1 VDIAEEGRTWRVRQV
16 LEDCEGD
23 RDWAIT
29 AEVDLDASDEAG
41 AVVLRILAVGPHSP
55 L

>member
-1 VDIAEEGRTWRVRQV
+1 MQILDDPA
-16 LEDCEGD
+16 GD

-41 AVVLRILAVGPHSP
+41 VAVVRVLDVGR

>member
-1 VDIAEEGRTWRVRQV
+1 MIDDPA
-16 LEDCEGD
+16 GD

-41 AVVLRILAVGPHSP
+41 VPVVALVAISDDLP
-55 L
+55 